1 MYNKNLNK
9 MNKETLRMQ
18 MLAGIITESQYKSQ
32 LNELAAPP
40 QNWMEIAKPYFNN
53 AELSV
58 IENPSITFRP
68 KADVGEKGPQLGYT
82 FGFGDKAS
90 GANIIFYPYANTQE
104 KKFQIR
110 LNKMDKA
117 KAAELAKKL
126 APEIIKAVSTSLLK
140 DPSAY
145 TSGAGYEKSATPEE
159 AKQAIEF
166 FTAALQGEPKEI

>member
-1 MYNKNLNK
+1 
-9 MNKETLRMQ
+9 
-18 MLAGIITESQYKSQ
+18 
-32 LNELAAPP
+32 
-40 QNWMEIAKPYFNN
+40 
-53 AELSV
+53 
-58 IENPSITFRP
+58 
-68 KADVGEKGPQLGYT
+68 
-82 FGFGDKAS
+82 
-90 GANIIFYPYANTQE
+90 
-104 KKFQIR
+104 
-110 LNKMDKA
+110 MDKA